1 MVFCITFL
9 HFVSDLPPV
18 VLQIQSQTKKVLIN
32 LMLTTQVLLD
42 TKKKKENSNDLTKSS
57 GVKEG
62 NHKSTKLINFDM
74 ATMLIV

>member
-1 MVFCITFL
+1 
-9 HFVSDLPPV
+9 
-18 VLQIQSQTKKVLIN
+18 
-32 LMLTTQVLLD
+32 MLTTQVLLD

-74 ATMLIV
+74 ATTLIV